1 MSRVLHTVIASGQTV
16 GPDVDLRAG
25 QLGLIGVP
33 TIDSANLY
41 VRGGFNTTSASFLR
55 MQDANGDI
63 LFPTATGSRMVAWP
77 LGTLT
82 PPYVRLELS
91 AATTVP
97 RTLTILRY

>member
-1 MSRVLHTVIASGQTV
+1 MSRVLYTTIASGV
-16 GPDVDLRAG
+16 AIGPDVDMRAG
-25 QLGLIGVP
+25 QLGLIAVP

-41 VRGGFNTTSASFLR
+41 VRGGFDTTSAIFMR
-55 MQDANGDI
+55 MQDINGDI

-82 PPYVRLELS
+82 PPYIRLELS
-91 AATTVP
+91 AATTTP

>member
-1 MSRVLHTVIASGQTV
+1 MSRVLYTVIASGQTV
-16 GPDVDLRAG
+16 GPDVDMRQG

-41 VRGGFNTTSASFLR
+41 VRGGFDTTSANFIRL
-55 MQDANGDI
+55 QDAAGDI

-77 LGTLT
+77 MGNLT

-97 RTLTILRY
+97 RTLTILRF